1 MPPRDN
7 NLQDLQLQYAAN
19 VSSSTYVASATS
31 QPHITTATF
40 TEAYPQFSQSTAGD
54 DVADSSGWM
63 SQWLGERVHADGA
76 YIDVDVVG
84 QRVRTEMQGILD
96 EYLRRI
102 YRVISEHCVIDI
114 SEDQFMKLI
123 KEEK

>member
-1 MPPRDN
+1 MPPRDD

-19 VSSSTYVASATS
+19 VASSTYVASATS
-31 QPHITTATF
+31 QPHIPTATF
-40 TEAYPQFSQSTAGD
+40 TVNPQFSQSTAGD
-54 DVADSSGWM
+54 YVADSASWV
-63 SQWLGERVHADGA
+63 SQWLGEPVHADGA
-76 YIDVDVVG
+76 YVDVDVVG
-84 QRVRTEMQGILD
+84 HRVRTEIQGILE